1 MSDENMQVNR
11 MSLNLTFPFSI
22 EEILKH
28 VARILR

>member
-1 MSDENMQVNR
+1 MGDENIQVKR

-28 VARILR
+28 VARVLR